1 MRRALITLCREQRLV
16 LEPRA
21 HARLHLIARC
31 LIAMLFLEEGYQ
43 RGSSVLAEVADD
55 ATVPNVLADAFLL
68 LLFVAMTALVLVGLH
83 ARWAAGAMV
92 LVGVV
97 DNFQSNFFLF
107 DLAHPLAHLGEL
119 QKMLLTHQYRFFQ
132 GALDPR
138 RPAAARRPRA
148 RRHLPRRRGRRRRRR
163 QDRVARRRR
172 PSSPAARRGAA
183 ADADARVAEHVDE
196 GHRGVAEST

>member
-1 MRRALITLCREQRLV
+1 
-16 LEPRA
+16 
-21 HARLHLIARC
+21 
-31 LIAMLFLEEGYQ
+31 MLFLEEGYQ

-132 GALDPR
+132 AARPSAPCCCSSSTGPATSPSTPRAAAAAATRPR
-138 RPAAARRPRA
+138 RAAAAAAPCRS
-148 RRHLPRRRGRRRRRR
+148 PRR
-163 QDRVARRRR
+163 
-172 PSSPAARRGAA
+172 SS
-183 ADADARVAEHVDE
+183 
-196 GHRGVAEST
+196 

>member
-1 MRRALITLCREQRLV
+1 
-16 LEPRA
+16 
-21 HARLHLIARC
+21 
-31 LIAMLFLEEGYQ
+31 MLFLEEYQ

-83 ARWAAGAMV
+83 ALGGGAMV

-132 GALDPR
+132 ELSTLGALLLLVVHGPGDISLDAEGGGNGGDKTR
-138 RPAAARRPRA
+138 RAAAAAAR
-148 RRHLPRRRGRRRRRR
+148 
-163 QDRVARRRR
+163 
-172 PSSPAARRGAA
+172 AARRGAA